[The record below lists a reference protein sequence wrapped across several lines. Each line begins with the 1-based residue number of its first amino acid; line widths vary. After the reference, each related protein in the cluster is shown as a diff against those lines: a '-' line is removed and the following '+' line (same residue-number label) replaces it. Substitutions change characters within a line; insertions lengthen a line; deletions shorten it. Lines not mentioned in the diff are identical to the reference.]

1 MSVNPT
7 SGDSKRSSSRMK
19 QAQSNKTIRLRHL
32 NIQNFKAFDK
42 LEIDLPPPLM
52 EDDSDIFIMGSKNGL
67 GKTSFLEACFMLF
80 LAGLTETDEFSF
92 SHYVDF
98 DLRRYVDMPI
108 DFPDLMVRAGASE
121 AIIEGS
127 FAIRDKNAN
136 VIFSLQRDGTVKI
149 KGERSAF
156 QELVRNSRSRSTREM
171 ITRFILMLAG
181 LNSDPI
187 IVPPFLY
194 FHSYRKVQE
203 GNLELGMMVEGE
215 RLRRYRS
222 RPGFDLPISTF
233 KQVVLRSLMSRG
245 ELFESLDNS
254 EAEAFDVLNRLNDLM
269 KQFAGG
275 SIEKVRP
282 LPDNTIEFR
291 VTPNNGGPS
300 FTFDGLSSGQKEI
313 ISTLFLIWRY
323 TEKQSGIVLID
334 EPELHLNAEWH
345 RSFVRYLNELA
356 PNNQYILASH
366 SEDVFAAVDKDRRIL
381 LDLS

>member
-80 LAGLTETDEFSF
+80 LAGLTETNEFSF

-136 VIFSLQRDGTVKI
+136 VIFSLQRDGTVKVKYPMHECRGFYAGCPTLASSRPVFVATSVEGSDPLSTSTI
-149 KGERSAF
+149 GT
-156 QELVRNSRSRSTREM
+156 QTLVR
-171 ITRFILMLAG
+171 
-181 LNSDPI
+181 
-187 IVPPFLY
+187 
-194 FHSYRKVQE
+194 
-203 GNLELGMMVEGE
+203 
-215 RLRRYRS
+215 
-222 RPGFDLPISTF
+222 
-233 KQVVLRSLMSRG
+233 
-245 ELFESLDNS
+245 
-254 EAEAFDVLNRLNDLM
+254 
-269 KQFAGG
+269 
-275 SIEKVRP
+275 
-282 LPDNTIEFR
+282 
-291 VTPNNGGPS
+291 
-300 FTFDGLSSGQKEI
+300 
-313 ISTLFLIWRY
+313 
-323 TEKQSGIVLID
+323 
-334 EPELHLNAEWH
+334 
-345 RSFVRYLNELA
+345 
-356 PNNQYILASH
+356 
-366 SEDVFAAVDKDRRIL
+366 
-381 LDLS
+381 